1 MNKVPARATTT
12 EQLSLIY
19 PSDTDS
25 ARRKRIRT
33 EGFGIKFEKTSDSPE
48 AQRCA
53 VGWAFDVPVEFR
65 EQLDIL
71 YSVLAD
77 KKANEALKKKLGVK
91 KLDPNQ
97 RKYRNAWT
105 RGVPPA
111 LSFSAGH
118 IFYDPP
124 GIRSLEWGIALP
136 KLRRVVQIK
145 EATPDGAAAPDEIIE
160 SPGWVRFEISRYKRG
175 KLSSREEHT
184 LSQAEFAFL
193 LQHGNLPPDIES

>member
-111 LSFSAGH
+111 LSFSAG
-118 IFYDPP
+118 IFFTT
-124 GIRSLEWGIALP
+124 RRASALWSGVSHYP
-136 KLRRVVQIK
+136 NFGAWFRLR
-145 EATPDGAAAPDEIIE
+145 
-160 SPGWVRFEISRYKRG
+160 KRLRMVPRRQT
-175 KLSSREEHT
+175 K
-184 LSQAEFAFL
+184 
-193 LQHGNLPPDIES
+193 